1 MENPRPRKPTLH
13 AALAARLGC
22 KRLSGT
28 GWGGGCRLM
37 QNHLFGPPDGRWG
50 DGGWERPVKRA
61 GVGAWTQTGMPQ
73 AGEGIS
79 GHSKW
84 VF

>member
-1 MENPRPRKPTLH
+1 MENPGPRQPTPH
-13 AALAARLGC
+13 TALAARLG
-22 KRLSGT
+22 RQQLSGT
-28 GWGGGCRLM
+28 GWGGGRRLM
-37 QNHLFGPPDGRWG
+37 QNHLFGSPDGRWG
-50 DGGWERPVKRA
+50 DDGWERPVKCA

-79 GHSKW
+79 GHSQW

>member
-1 MENPRPRKPTLH
+1 
-13 AALAARLGC
+13 
-22 KRLSGT
+22 
-28 GWGGGCRLM
+28 M
-37 QNHLFGPPDGRWG
+37 QNHIFGPPDGRWG

>member
-1 MENPRPRKPTLH
+1 
-13 AALAARLGC
+13 
-22 KRLSGT
+22 
-28 GWGGGCRLM
+28 M
-37 QNHLFGPPDGRWG
+37 QNHLFGSPDGRWG
-50 DGGWERPVKRA
+50 DDGWERPVKCA

-79 GHSKW
+79 GHSQW